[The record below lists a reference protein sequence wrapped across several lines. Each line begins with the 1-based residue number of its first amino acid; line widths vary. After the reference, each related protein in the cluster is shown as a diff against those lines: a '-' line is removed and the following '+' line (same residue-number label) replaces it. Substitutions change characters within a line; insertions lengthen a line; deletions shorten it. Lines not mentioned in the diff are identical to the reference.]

1 MGQGAGRNG
10 LTGRVF
16 LSTHEKQLDS
26 KRRLLVPS
34 DFRATALKP
43 YEGVDVFEG
52 VYCFAAINAACL
64 ECGGAAF
71 FATGRDVIDEFP
83 KMSTTRIAMQKHFY
97 ASMHRL
103 SFDTAGRVTL
113 PEKMCETFNLSSDV
127 VIAGMGDSFQ
137 IWEPKAYAI
146 YAAEQD
152 RVVALAFAKREAK
165 FQ

>member
-1 MGQGAGRNG
+1 MGQGAGRLG
-10 LTGRVF
+10 LMGRVF

-34 DFRATALKP
+34 DFRATALQP
-43 YEGVDVFEG
+43 YDGVDAFEG
-52 VYCFAAINAACL
+52 VYCLAAINAACL

-71 FATGRDVIDEFP
+71 FATCRDVIEEYP
-83 KMSTTRIAMQKHFY
+83 KMSPTRTAMHKHFY

-113 PEKMCETFNLSSDV
+113 PEHLCEKFKLSADV

-137 IWEPKAYAI
+137 IWEPAAYAV

-152 RVVALAFAKREAK
+152 KLVAEAFAKREAR